1 MSEIFTKDE
10 KMALIAIIKYIIST
24 DGVITER
31 EIEDINAVAV
41 HKGFEDFNQ
50 IFNEVDRSIKTIADL
65 KGLIQKVTDKANR
78 KKILQHALEI
88 SQADANVNPQEI
100 EILKFMSKEWKVNLR
115 SLRK

>member
-1 MSEIFTKDE
+1 MSATFTKDE
-10 KMALIAIIKYIIST
+10 KMALIAILKYIIST

-41 HKGFEDFNQ
+41 HKGFEDFNV
-50 IFNEVDRSIKTIADL
+50 IFNEVDRSIKSIADL

-78 KKILQHALEI
+78 KKILQLALEI

-100 EILKFMSKEWKVNLR
+100 EIMKFMSKEWKVNLR
-115 SLRK
+115 SLSK